1 MDKVLIVDSD
11 IENLKKIENGF
22 KELHHFK
29 LLTAT
34 DSKTAIDIL
43 QQTKVS
49 VMVSNINLPVIDGAD
64 LVAFM
69 TRTLGSIP
77 CVLMVE
83 AGKPKPWF
91 TDRTGHE
98 NLLYYIEKPIEFGA
112 LASVIFVGLNL
123 KDEGMTL
130 KGMTLKNYLPAMA
143 LARKTCQLEVVSGGQ
158 KKGFMYFKEGVL
170 LDAECNGSK
179 GDEAAK
185 EMAKWDGVSLSI
197 SALPEEK
204 HAQRIET
211 KLMEIAGAI
220 WRQKTKTGI
229 SEKSPQPIPLTKPS
243 PSPQPAATALPKG
256 QSKLQ
261 ESVSRQAGILK
272 TIKGYMGL
280 AVLNPGGDLLAV
292 DSVSESLDIKS
303 ISKEFND
310 LYGKCNVFVTKKGLD
325 RCSGFTMHT
334 EKTVIIM
341 LTSDAY
347 KEGNFRFIG
356 FLAPE
361 GNGYYMQTQLS
372 KIIPQILW
380 AA

>member
-1 MDKVLIVDSD
+1 MDIMDKVLIVDSD
-11 IENLKKIENGF
+11 IENLKKIEDGF

-34 DSKTAIDIL
+34 DGKTAIDIL
-43 QQTKVS
+43 QQTKVA
-49 VMVSNINLPVIDGAD
+49 VVVTNINLPVIDGAD
-64 LVAFM
+64 LVAYM
-69 TRTLGSIP
+69 TRTFGSIP

-98 NLLYYIEKPIEFGA
+98 DILYYIEKPIEFGA

-123 KDEGMTL
+123 KDEGLTM
-130 KGMTLKNYLPAMA
+130 KGMTLKNYLPVMA
-143 LARKTCQLEVVSGGQ
+143 LARKTCQLEVVSGSQ

-185 EMAKWDGVSLSI
+185 EMALWDGVSLSI
-197 SALPEEK
+197 SALPKEN

-220 WRQKTKTGI
+220 WRQRTKTP
-229 SEKSPQPIPLTKPS
+229 SYEKPIQPIRPS
-243 PSPQPAATALPKG
+243 APPAPTG
-256 QSKLQ
+256 QSKFQ

-280 AVLNPGGDLLAV
+280 AVLNPNGDVLAM
-292 DSVSESLDIKS
+292 DSVSESIDMKS

-310 LYGKCNVFVTKKGLD
+310 LFGKCNVFVTKKGLD
-325 RCSGFTMHT
+325 RCSGLTMHT
-334 EKTVIIM
+334 KKTVIIM
-341 LTSDAY
+341 LASDAY

-356 FLAPE
+356 FMAPE

-372 KIIPQILW
+372 KIIPQILG
-380 AA
+380 AV